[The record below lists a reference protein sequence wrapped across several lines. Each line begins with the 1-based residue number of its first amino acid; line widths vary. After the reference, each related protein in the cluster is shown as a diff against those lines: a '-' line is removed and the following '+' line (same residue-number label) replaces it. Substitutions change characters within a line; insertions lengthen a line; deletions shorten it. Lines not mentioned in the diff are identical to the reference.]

1 MSTTEPMPHLT
12 RAARDQLTLSDA
24 DRITAIY
31 GARFVPHP
39 NAKRVLE
46 RLNFLV
52 GYPKCSRMQCL
63 LLYGDSGMGK
73 TMVVEKFLR
82 EHPPTFDTA
91 SGVAR
96 IPVVSVQMP
105 PAPDEKRV
113 YTQLMSAIGAPSMA
127 NERLHVLEERAL
139 RLLRKLEPKVIVI
152 DEVHHLLSGSAREQR
167 RSLNLLKFIANDL
180 RVCMVAIGTADA
192 RIAIQTDLQ
201 VASRFEP
208 CHLPRWS
215 STDEVRG
222 FLAAFLKGLPLHEPS
237 DITSRE
243 AVHLLLMRTGGITGR
258 IALIL
263 ARAAEMAIR
272 KGTETVNA
280 QWLELASRDLDLS
293 PPLRA

>member
-1 MSTTEPMPHLT
+1 MSLAASHLS
-12 RAARDQLTLSDA
+12 ASARDQLALSNP
-24 DRITAIY
+24 DRINAIY

-39 NAKRVLE
+39 HAKRVLE

-52 GYPKCSRMQCL
+52 GYPKCARMQCL

-73 TMVVEKFLR
+73 TMIVEKFLR
-82 EHPPTFDTA
+82 DHPSTFDA
-91 SGVAR
+91 VSGVAR

-113 YTQLMSAIGAPSMA
+113 YTQLMSAVGAPSMP

-139 RLLRKLEPKVIVI
+139 RLLRQIRPRVII
-152 DEVHHLLSGSAREQR
+152 FDEVHHLLSGSAREQR
-167 RSLNLLKFIANDL
+167 RSLNLLKFLANEL
-180 RVCMVAIGTADA
+180 GVCMVAIGTHDA

-208 CHLPRWS
+208 CHLPRWGA
-215 STDEVRG
+215 TDEFRG
-222 FLAAFLKGLPLHEPS
+222 FLAAFVKGLPLHEPS
-237 DITSRE
+237 DIVGRE
-243 AVHLLLMRTGGITGR
+243 AVRLLLARSGGITGR

-263 ARAAEMAIR
+263 ARAAEMSIR
-272 KGTETVNA
+272 KGTEAIDT

-293 PPLRA
+293 PPLLA

>member
-1 MSTTEPMPHLT
+1 MSTTESVSHLT
-12 RAARDQLTLSDA
+12 RGAREQLTLSDG
-24 DRITAIY
+24 DRIKAIY

-39 NAKRVLE
+39 NAKRVLD

-52 GYPKCSRMQCL
+52 GYPKCARMQCL

-82 EHPPTFDTA
+82 EHPSTFDAA

-105 PAPDEKRV
+105 PTPDEKRV
-113 YTQLMSAIGAPSMA
+113 YTQLMSAVGAPSLA

-167 RSLNLLKFIANDL
+167 RSLNLLKFLANEL

-208 CHLPRWS
+208 CHLPRWGA
-215 STDEVRG
+215 TEAFRG
-222 FLAAFLKGLPLHEPS
+222 FLTSFLKGLPLHEPS
-237 DITSRE
+237 EITGRE
-243 AVHLLLMRTGGITGR
+243 AVHLLLLRSSGITGR

-272 KGTETVNA
+272 KGTETINA
-280 QWLELASRDLDLS
+280 QCLDLASRDLDLS
-293 PPLRA
+293 PPLLA

>member
-1 MSTTEPMPHLT
+1 MSATATVAHLT
-12 RAARDQLTLSDA
+12 HTARDQLALSNS
-24 DRITAIY
+24 DRIAAIY

-39 NAKRVLE
+39 PVKRVLE
-46 RLNFLV
+46 RLNFLAT
-52 GYPKCSRMQCL
+52 YPKCARMHCL

-82 EHPPTFDTA
+82 DHPSTFDAA

-113 YTQLMSAIGAPSMA
+113 YTQLMSAVGAPSLA

-139 RLLRKLEPKVIVI
+139 RLLRLLRPKVIVI

-167 RSLNLLKFIANDL
+167 RSLNLLKFLANEL
-180 RVCMVAIGTADA
+180 RVCMVAIGSHDA

-208 CHLPRWS
+208 CHLPRWGA
-215 STDEVRG
+215 TEEFRG

-237 DITSRE
+237 DITGRD
-243 AVHLLLMRTGGITGR
+243 ALHLLLTRSGGITGR
-258 IALIL
+258 ITLIL
-263 ARAAEMAIR
+263 ARAAEMSIR
-272 KGTETVNA
+272 KGSEVIDA
-280 QWLELASRDLDLS
+280 HWLDLASRDLDLS
-293 PPLRA
+293 PPLLA